1 MIEAL
6 FFMVKTGLS
15 VFSLV
20 FLLRFYLQVVRA
32 TLNNPLS
39 IFVRAIT
46 DFAVVPVRRFVP
58 SWRNYDLST
67 LGLALICE
75 ILMLIFVLMMSN
87 INLPGIT
94 FNILLAVV
102 SLSFISLIK
111 MFVYIVIV
119 VTFAQAIL
127 SWVNPY
133 SPIMTLLTVMTSP
146 FLNIFRNRVR
156 LIGGVDLT
164 PLFLLLFCQLILIWP
179 VNALNKAMLVLLS
192 AS

>member
-1 MIEAL
+1 
-6 FFMVKTGLS
+6 
-15 VFSLV
+15 
-20 FLLRFYLQVVRA
+20 
-32 TLNNPLS
+32 
-39 IFVRAIT
+39 
-46 DFAVVPVRRFVP
+46 
-58 SWRNYDLST
+58 
-67 LGLALICE
+67 
-75 ILMLIFVLMMSN
+75 
-87 INLPGIT
+87 
-94 FNILLAVV
+94 
-102 SLSFISLIK
+102 

-156 LIGGVDLT
+156 LIGGVDLS

>member
-39 IFVRAIT
+39 IFVREIT

-75 ILMLIFVLMMSN
+75 ILMLSFVLMMSN

-156 LIGGVDLT
+156 LIGGVDLS
-164 PLFLLLFCQLILIWP
+164 PLFLLLFCQLILVWP

>member
-75 ILMLIFVLMMSN
+75 ILMLSFVLMMSN

-156 LIGGVDLT
+156 LIGGVDLS
-164 PLFLLLFCQLILIWP
+164 PLFLLVFCQLILIWP

>member
-1 MIEAL
+1 MIDAL
-6 FFMVKTGLS
+6 FFLVKTGLS
-15 VFSLV
+15 VFSLA

-39 IFVRAIT
+39 IFVHAIT

-67 LGLALICE
+67 LVLALICE
-75 ILMLIFVLMMSN
+75 ILMLSFVLMMSN
-87 INLPGIT
+87 GNLQGT
-94 FNILLAVV
+94 AFNILLAVV
-102 SLSFISLIK
+102 SLSFLSLIK

-133 SPIMTLLTVMTSP
+133 SPIMTLLTVMVSP

-156 LIGGVDLT
+156 LIGGVDLS
-164 PLFLLLFCQLILIWP
+164 PLFLLVFCQLILIWP
-179 VNALNKAMLVLLS
+179 VNALNKIMLALLG
-192 AS
+192 AP

>member
-75 ILMLIFVLMMSN
+75 ILMLSFVLMMSN

-156 LIGGVDLT
+156 LIGGVDLS
-164 PLFLLLFCQLILIWP
+164 PLFLLLFCKLILIWP

>member
-1 MIEAL
+1 MIDAL

-75 ILMLIFVLMMSN
+75 ILMLSFVLMMSN

-156 LIGGVDLT
+156 LIGGVDLS
-164 PLFLLLFCQLILIWP
+164 PLFLLLFCKLILIWP

>member
-1 MIEAL
+1 MIDAL

-75 ILMLIFVLMMSN
+75 ILMLSFVLMMSN

-156 LIGGVDLT
+156 LIGGVDLS

-179 VNALNKAMLVLLS
+179 VNALNKAMLVLRS

>member
-58 SWRNYDLST
+58 SLRNYDLST

-75 ILMLIFVLMMSN
+75 ILILSFVLMMSN

-156 LIGGVDLT
+156 LIGGVDLS

>member
-1 MIEAL
+1 MIDAL

-75 ILMLIFVLMMSN
+75 ILMLSFVLMMSN

-94 FNILLAVV
+94 FNIFLAVV

-156 LIGGVDLT
+156 LIGGVDLS

-192 AS
+192 AP

>member
-75 ILMLIFVLMMSN
+75 ILMLSFVLMMSN

-156 LIGGVDLT
+156 LIGGVDLS

-179 VNALNKAMLVLLS
+179 VNALNKAMLVLRS

>member
-1 MIEAL
+1 MIDAL
-6 FFMVKTGLS
+6 FFMVKTCLS

-20 FLLRFYLQVVRA
+20 FLLRFYLQVVSA

-75 ILMLIFVLMMSN
+75 ILMLSFVLMMSN

-119 VTFAQAIL
+119 VTFAKAIL
-127 SWVNPY
+127 SWINPY

-156 LIGGVDLT
+156 LIGGVDLS
-164 PLFLLLFCQLILIWP
+164 PLFLLLLCQLILIWP

>member
-1 MIEAL
+1 MIDAL

-58 SWRNYDLST
+58 SWRSYDLST

-75 ILMLIFVLMMSN
+75 ILMLSFVLMMSN

-156 LIGGVDLT
+156 LIGGVDLS

-192 AS
+192 AP